1 MRSEV
6 TYNKYT
12 FSETTIKSLYSQLVQ
27 CSNFRNLIVNYII
40 QNNYFA

>member
-12 FSETTIKSLYSQLVQ
+12 FSETTIKSLYSELVQ
-27 CSNFRNLIVNYII
+27 CSDFCNLIVTCII